1 MPCPPSD
8 GIFYRIP
15 PLTPLHMILCFF
27 QTFSIHNKS
36 VFQSSL
42 HFGTG
47 SGSVTRND
55 NEHVQITEHTMQ
67 VLQHPD
73 FFPARSGMLPLQVL
87 HIIFQDVHLHL
98 PPAHRQISL
107 DLFCHSFHNNS
118 DFLQKTRLNYKNA
131 HPHTPSCRHAPRYA
145 HSQSPSNAD
154 IFPSPHHKICDSAPR
169 NSVRNSH
176 FQSQDKSTQ
185 TALCVPSVFLSF
197 PICSPAIQAHIPK
210 HSLYLPV
217 SRPVLFL

>member
-1 MPCPPSD
+1 
-8 GIFYRIP
+8 
-15 PLTPLHMILCFF
+15 
-27 QTFSIHNKS
+27 
-36 VFQSSL
+36 
-42 HFGTG
+42 
-47 SGSVTRND
+47 
-55 NEHVQITEHTMQ
+55 MQ

-145 HSQSPSNAD
+145 IRNHLQMRIFFLHHIIKSAIALLVIRSEILISNLKISQP
-154 IFPSPHHKICDSAPR
+154 KR
-169 NSVRNSH
+169 LSVSH
-176 FQSQDKSTQ
+176 
-185 TALCVPSVFLSF
+185 LCS
-197 PICSPAIQAHIPK
+197 
-210 HSLYLPV
+210 
-217 SRPVLFL
+217 